1 MVTRAGSCPRSVGA
15 APRIETWLMLTTLIS
30 VYKTGEGPRF
40 VKGHSTTLSLVGFA
54 SLIYGQLWWF
64 LAQENKK
71 RREGQRDAQYE
82 HLSEEQMAE
91 LGDESPRF
99 MYTI

>member
-1 MVTRAGSCPRSVGA
+1 
-15 APRIETWLMLTTLIS
+15 MLTTYIS

-40 VKGHSTTLSLVGFA
+40 VKGHAITLGFVAFA
-54 SLIYGQLWWF
+54 SMIYALLWWF

-71 RREGQRDAQYE
+71 RRKGQRDAQYE
-82 HLSEEQMAE
+82 HLSEEEMAE